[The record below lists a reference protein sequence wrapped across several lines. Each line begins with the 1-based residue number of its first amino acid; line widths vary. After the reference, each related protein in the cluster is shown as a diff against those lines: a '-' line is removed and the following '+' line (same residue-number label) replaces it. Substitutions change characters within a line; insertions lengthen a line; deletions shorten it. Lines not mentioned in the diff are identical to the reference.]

1 MATVAWV
8 QALAWD
14 LCMLQMWKK
23 KKKKERKKEKK
34 ELEGREIEKNEI
46 VSRTESY
53 VFILKGFTVCSRK

>member
-1 MATVAWV
+1 MGSGPGLGPLHASDVE
-8 QALAWD
+8 
-14 LCMLQMWKK
+14 K